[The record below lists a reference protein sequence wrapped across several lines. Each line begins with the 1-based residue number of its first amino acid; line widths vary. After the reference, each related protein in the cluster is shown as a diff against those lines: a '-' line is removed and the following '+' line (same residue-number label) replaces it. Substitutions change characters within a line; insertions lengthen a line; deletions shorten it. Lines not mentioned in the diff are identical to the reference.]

1 MIDIKNLKVEKN
13 YSEYNSLNIAG
24 LSDRLVDKAKNC
36 SIVINTNSL
45 EVDLIKSML
54 KYRKN
59 INYQWKKGYSTD
71 SLFLRI
77 YGKNHDIIAFLKKYN
92 DNLIGLTYQ
101 EKKQLDKIR
110 KNSYITKKYNF
121 SDEITIEDEIDL
133 FKVYLP
139 SEQVDSYNDY
149 DNIKN
154 QSVFYNK
161 RINYEKTEKN
171 IQIIDITLN
180 HCIDMLDDFKLSDLN
195 VDLSNGIPFMEIFHK
210 RIKACEYRLKRNYW
224 RVKDRYTDYDEFI
237 KAIVCYGAIHTK
249 NNKYWQIIKREL
261 Y

>member
-1 MIDIKNLKVEKN
+1 MIKIDNLKVIN
-13 YSEYNSLNIAG
+13 HNQHNSFNIAG
-24 LSDRLVDKAKNC
+24 MSDKLRDIRKNC
-36 SIVINTNSL
+36 TIVINTNSIDI
-45 EVDLIKSML
+45 DLIKSML

-59 INYQWKKGYSTD
+59 IKKEWKKGKNTD
-71 SLFLRI
+71 SLFL
-77 YGKNHDIIAFLKKYN
+77 YLTGDNHDLIRFINKYN
-92 DNLIGLTYQ
+92 KNLIGLTYK
-101 EKKQLDKIR
+101 EKKELDKIR
-110 KNSYITKKYNF
+110 NNSYISLKYSFKEPTDKEYGFYEPIN
-121 SDEITIEDEIDL
+121 TIDN
-133 FKVYLP
+133 
-139 SEQVDSYNDY
+139 YNDY

-161 RINYEKTEKN
+161 RINYEKIQKN

-180 HCIDMLDDFKLSDLN
+180 HCIDMLDNFKLSDLN
-195 VDLSNGIPFMEIFHK
+195 VDLSNGIPFIEVFNK

-249 NNKYWQIIKREL
+249 NNRYWQIIKREL

>member
-1 MIDIKNLKVEKN
+1 MIDIKNLKVEEN

-45 EVDLIKSML
+45 EIDLIKSML

-59 INYQWKKGYSTD
+59 IKYQWKKGYSTD

-92 DNLIGLTYQ
+92 NNLIGLTYQ
-101 EKKQLDKIR
+101 EKRLLNNIKEK
-110 KNSYITKKYNF
+110 SYITKKYNF
-121 SDEITIEDEIDL
+121 SDDVEEEEL
-133 FKVYLP
+133 FKIYLP
-139 SEQVDSYNDY
+139 NEQVDSYNDY

-171 IQIIDITLN
+171 IQTIDITLQ

-224 RVKDRYTDYDEFI
+224 RVQDRYKNYDDFI
-237 KAIVCYGAIHTK
+237 KSIVCYGTIQTK
-249 NNKYWQIIKREL
+249 NNRYWQIIKREL

>member
-13 YSEYNSLNIAG
+13 YSEYNSFNIAN
-24 LSDRLVDKAKNC
+24 LSGRLVDKAKNC

-45 EVDLIKSML
+45 EIDLIKSML

-59 INYQWKKGYSTD
+59 IHYQWKKGYNTD

-101 EKKQLDKIR
+101 EKKQLNKIK

-121 SDEITIEDEIDL
+121 NDNVTIEDETEL
-133 FKVYLP
+133 FKIYLP
-139 SEQVDSYNDY
+139 NEQVDTYNDY

-154 QSVFYNK
+154 QSIFHNK
-161 RINYEKTEKN
+161 RINYEKIEKN
-171 IQIIDITLN
+171 TQIDTTLK
-180 HCIDMLDDFKLSDLN
+180 HCIDILDDFKLSNLN
-195 VDLSNGIPFMEIFHK
+195 VDLSNGIPFIKIFNK
-210 RIKACEYRLKRNYW
+210 RVKACEYRLKRNYW
-224 RVKDRYTDYDEFI
+224 RVKDRYKDYDEFI
-237 KAIVCYGAIHTK
+237 KCVVCYGAAHTK
-249 NNKYWQIIKREL
+249 NNRYWQTIKREL

>member
-1 MIDIKNLKVEKN
+1 MIDIKNLKVEEN

-45 EVDLIKSML
+45 EIDLIKSML

-59 INYQWKKGYSTD
+59 IEYQWKKGYSTD

-92 DNLIGLTYQ
+92 NNLIGLTYQ
-101 EKKQLDKIR
+101 EKRLLNNIKEK
-110 KNSYITKKYNF
+110 SYITKKYNF
-121 SDEITIEDEIDL
+121 SDDVEEEEL

-139 SEQVDSYNDY
+139 NEQVDSYNDY

-171 IQIIDITLN
+171 IQTIDITLQ

-224 RVKDRYTDYDEFI
+224 RVQDRYKNYDDFI
-237 KAIVCYGAIHTK
+237 KSIVCYGAIQTK
-249 NNKYWQIIKREL
+249 NNRYWQIIKREL

>member
-1 MIDIKNLKVEKN
+1 MIDIKNLKVEAN
-13 YSEYNSLNIAG
+13 YSEYNTTNIAG

-45 EVDLIKSML
+45 EIDLIKSML

-59 INYQWKKGYSTD
+59 IKYQWKKGYSTD

-101 EKKQLDKIR
+101 EKKLLNNVKQK
-110 KNSYITKKYNF
+110 SYISKKYNF
-121 SDEITIEDEIDL
+121 SDDVEEEEL
-133 FKVYLP
+133 FKIYLP
-139 SEQVDSYNDY
+139 NEQVDSYNDY

-171 IQIIDITLN
+171 IQTIDITLQ

-224 RVKDRYTDYDEFI
+224 RVQDRYKNYDDFI
-237 KAIVCYGAIHTK
+237 KSIVCYGTIQTK
-249 NNKYWQIIKREL
+249 NNRYWQIIKREL

>member
-1 MIDIKNLKVEKN
+1 MIDIKNLKVEEN

-45 EVDLIKSML
+45 EIDLIKSML

-59 INYQWKKGYSTD
+59 IEYQWKKGYSTD

-92 DNLIGLTYQ
+92 NNLIGLTYQ
-101 EKKQLDKIR
+101 EKRLLNNIKEK
-110 KNSYITKKYNF
+110 SYITKKYNF
-121 SDEITIEDEIDL
+121 SDDVEEEEL
-133 FKVYLP
+133 FKIYLP
-139 SEQVDSYNDY
+139 NEQVDSYNDY

-171 IQIIDITLN
+171 IQTIDITLQ
-180 HCIDMLDDFKLSDLN
+180 HCIDMLNDFKLSDLN

-224 RVKDRYTDYDEFI
+224 RVQDRYKNYDDFI
-237 KAIVCYGAIHTK
+237 KSIVCYGTIQTK
-249 NNKYWQIIKREL
+249 NNRYWQIIKREL

>member
-13 YSEYNSLNIAG
+13 YSEYNSLNIAD

-45 EVDLIKSML
+45 EIDLIKSML

-59 INYQWKKGYSTD
+59 IKYQWKKGYSTD

-133 FKVYLP
+133 FKIYLP
-139 SEQVDSYNDY
+139 GEQVDTYSDY

-154 QSVFYNK
+154 QSVFYHK

-171 IQIIDITLN
+171 IQVIDITLK

-195 VDLSNGIPFMEIFHK
+195 VDLSDGIPFMEIFHK

-249 NNKYWQIIKREL
+249 NNRYWQIIKREL

>member
-45 EVDLIKSML
+45 EIGLIKSML

-121 SDEITIEDEIDL
+121 SDEITIEDEEDL
-133 FKVYLP
+133 FKIYLP
-139 SEQVDSYNDY
+139 SEQIDTYDDYYNY
-149 DNIKN
+149 NN
-154 QSVFYNK
+154 QRIFYAK
-161 RINYEKTEKN
+161 RINYNKTYKKME
-171 IQIIDITLN
+171 IIDETLK
-180 HCIDMLDDFKLSDLN
+180 HCIEMIEDFKLSDLKVN
-195 VDLSNGIPFMEIFHK
+195 LSNGIPFIEIFNK
-210 RIKACEYRLKRNYW
+210 RIKACEYRLKRNYY
-224 RVKDRYTDYDEFI
+224 RVEDRYTDYNDFI
-237 KAIVCYGAIHTK
+237 KSIVYYGASHYK
-249 NNKYWQIIKREL
+249 GKWWQIIKREL